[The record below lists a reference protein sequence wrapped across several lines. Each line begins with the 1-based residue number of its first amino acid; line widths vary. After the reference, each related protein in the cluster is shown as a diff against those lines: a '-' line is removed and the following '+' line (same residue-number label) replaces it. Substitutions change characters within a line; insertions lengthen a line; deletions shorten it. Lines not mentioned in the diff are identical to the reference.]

1 MTETPQTPEPAPAE
15 AQAPAPAGGEAA
27 GPGNGLG
34 IASLVVGIVSAVI
47 ALIPGCGAIAFVPA
61 IVGLVLGVIN
71 VVLRG
76 KANLPKGVGMAG
88 IILNVAAIVFILAYL
103 YVIIPWM
110 ADKVVDV
117 AEKLP
122 KTLPASP

>member
-1 MTETPQTPEPAPAE
+1 MTETPQTPEPAPQEPAV
-15 AQAPAPAGGEAA
+15 AAAPA

-47 ALIPGCGAIAFVPA
+47 ALIPACGAIAFLPA

-88 IILNVAAIVFILAYL
+88 IVLNVAAIVFILAYI
-103 YVIIPWM
+103 YVIIPWL
-110 ADKVVDV
+110 ADKAKDVVD
-117 AEKLP
+117 KIP
-122 KTLPASP
+122 TTLPAKL